1 MNQIAHSIGTF
12 NTAPVIIFRTGYAF
26 RTGDAIRIGYLVME
40 KKNCI
45 RGQKLYRFLKN
56 FFIHF
61 RDNEF
66 S

>member
-40 KKNCI
+40 KKI
-45 RGQKLYRFLKN
+45 ASGGRSFTGF
-56 FFIHF
+56 
-61 RDNEF
+61 
-66 S
+66 